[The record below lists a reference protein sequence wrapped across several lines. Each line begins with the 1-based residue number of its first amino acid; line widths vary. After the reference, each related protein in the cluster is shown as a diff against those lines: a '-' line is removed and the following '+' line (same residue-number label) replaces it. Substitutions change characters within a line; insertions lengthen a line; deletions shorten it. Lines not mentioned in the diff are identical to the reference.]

1 MNPLLTVIPGA
12 ITVTVLLLMTVRSI
26 RIPDTPDNRLDGI
39 PFRTTYL
46 LIMATA
52 VTAVMWSAVWHS
64 NRDASAFD
72 RAQYLAAW
80 PIVAFVAVPF
90 WKVRDQMI
98 VRIINYSLAVL
109 VFVPA
114 WILLVD
120 LIAVVVRPLIEWV
133 TG

>member
-1 MNPLLTVIPGA
+1 MNSLLAIIPGA
-12 ITVTVLLLMTVRSI
+12 IAVTVFSLMTVRSL

-46 LIMATA
+46 LLAVTLFTA
-52 VTAVMWSAVWHS
+52 VIWSAVWF
-64 NRDASAFD
+64 NTRDASAFD
-72 RAQYLAAW
+72 RLQYLSAW
-80 PIVAFVAVPF
+80 PVVAYGASPF

-98 VRIINYSLAVL
+98 VRIINFSLAVL
-109 VFVPA
+109 VFVPT

-120 LIAVVVRPLIEWV
+120 LIALVVKPLIEWV